1 MEQYVFRRREDMM
14 VPAAGVPGRRH
25 MIAVAAFSIVA
36 LLSAL
41 LMSNEFSTA
50 AGGVSCGGE
59 AATMVGDSN
68 RDEIDGTPGRDVIHA
83 RGGND
88 EVDGHGGK
96 DLICGGR
103 GADDLAGDGRRDVV
117 RGGRGN
123 DALDGNAGNDRLTG
137 GRGFDDID
145 GGAGDDTCSGEHV
158 EEC

>member
-1 MEQYVFRRREDMM
+1 VI
-14 VPAAGVPGRRH
+14 PAGRLSRKRP

-41 LMSNEFSTA
+41 LFTNEASTA

-88 EVDGHGGK
+88 EVDGHGGN

-103 GADDLAGDGRRDVV
+103 GADDLAGDGGRDDV

-123 DALDGNAGNDRLTG
+123 DVLDGNAGNDRLTG

-145 GGAGDDTCSGEHV
+145 GGPGDDTCSGEHV

>member
-1 MEQYVFRRREDMM
+1 MVRAGRVFSKRSI
-14 VPAAGVPGRRH
+14 
-25 MIAVAAFSIVA
+25 IAVAAFSIVA

-41 LMSNEFSTA
+41 MFTTETSTA
-50 AGGVSCGGE
+50 AGGVSCRGK
-59 AATMVGDSN
+59 AATIVGDSN

-88 EVDGHGGK
+88 EVDGHGGN

-103 GADDLAGDGRRDVV
+103 GADDLAGDAGRDNV

-123 DALDGNAGNDRLTG
+123 DELDGNAGNDRLSG
-137 GRGFDDID
+137 GRGFDDLD
-145 GGAGDDTCSGEHV
+145 GGPGDDTCSGEHV

>member
-1 MEQYVFRRREDMM
+1 MISAGKVSGQRHLFAI
-14 VPAAGVPGRRH
+14 AAV
-25 MIAVAAFSIVA
+25 SIVA
-36 LLSAL
+36 LLSGL
-41 LMSNEFSTA
+41 LLTNETSTA

-68 RDEIDGTPGRDVIHA
+68 NDEIDGSPGRDVIHA

-88 EVDGHGGK
+88 EVDGHGGN

-103 GADDLAGDGRRDVV
+103 GSDDLAGDGGRDDV

-123 DALDGNAGNDRLTG
+123 DALDGNAGNDRLAG

-145 GGAGDDTCSGEHV
+145 GGPGDDTCSGEHV

>member
-1 MEQYVFRRREDMM
+1 VEQYVFRRREAMM
-14 VPAAGVPGRRH
+14 FDAGRLSGKRH
-25 MIAVAAFSIVA
+25 TIAIATCSIVG

-41 LMSNEFSTA
+41 LFMNETSTA

-68 RDEIDGTPGRDVIHA
+68 HDEIDGTPRRDVIHA

-103 GADDLAGDGRRDVV
+103 GSDDLAGDGGRDDV

-123 DALDGNAGNDRLTG
+123 DALDGNAGNDHLTG

-145 GGAGDDTCSGEHV
+145 GGAGHDTCSGEHV

>member
-1 MEQYVFRRREDMM
+1 MI
-14 VPAAGVPGRRH
+14 PCGGVSDGRPV
-25 MIAVAAFSIVA
+25 MAIAAFSIVA

-41 LMSNEFSTA
+41 FLTSGTSTA

-59 AATMVGDSN
+59 AATIVGGSE

-96 DLICGGR
+96 DLVCGGR
-103 GADDLAGDGRRDVV
+103 GADDLAGDAGRDNV

-145 GGAGDDTCSGEHV
+145 GGPGEDTCSGEHV